1 MQDRQGT
8 NDLANGAV
16 RYGVYDASGNR
27 LRYEWIRPEDE
38 PLEAGT
44 PLTAGN
50 LLTEQSAAKIWRAGD
65 APANPMVNEAFGKL
79 SEPNYHV
86 GDILTTVR
94 VLSAPWHACDGLP
107 GPLRSTRRH
116 DAADDQLFQRYHHLH
131 QNGGRLARQIKEKGT
146 EKWTPKPSSSPSS
159 APCSARPR

>member
-1 MQDRQGT
+1 MQDRIGT

-44 PLTAGN
+44 PLNRET
-50 LLTEQSAAKIWRAGD
+50 LLSAEAEAVVWPASGK
-65 APANPMVNEAFGKL
+65 PANPTVNDAMDKLMEAKK
-79 SEPNYHV
+79 EV

-94 VLSAPWHACDGLP
+94 VLSAPWHACDGSTFDQTAYPALYAVLGGTTLP
-107 GPLRSTRRH
+107 SISYSSDTTTYIKM
-116 DAADDQLFQRYHHLH
+116 ADD
-131 QNGGRLARQIKEKGT
+131 
-146 EKWTPKPSSSPSS
+146 
-159 APCSARPR
+159 

>member
-1 MQDRQGT
+1 MRDRIGT

-27 LRYEWIRPEDE
+27 LRYEWLLPEDE

-50 LLTEQSAAKIWRAGD
+50 LLTAQTAAKVWRAGD
-65 APANPMVNEAFGKL
+65 APANPMVNGAIEKL
-79 SEPNYHV
+79 SEPSYHV

-94 VLSAPWHACDGLP
+94 TLAAPWHACDGSTFSRTAYPALYAVLGGTTLP
-107 GPLRSTRRH
+107 SISYSSDTTTYIKM
-116 DAADDQLFQRYHHLH
+116 ADD
-131 QNGGRLARQIKEKGT
+131 
-146 EKWTPKPSSSPSS
+146 
-159 APCSARPR
+159 

>member
-1 MQDRQGT
+1 MQDRIGT

-44 PLTAGN
+44 PLNRET
-50 LLTEQSAAKIWRAGD
+50 LLSAEAEAVVWPASGK
-65 APANPMVNEAFGKL
+65 PANPTVNDAMDKLMEAK
-79 SEPNYHV
+79 EV

-94 VLSAPWHACDGLP
+94 VLSAPWHACDGSTFSQTAYPDLYTVLGSTTLP
-107 GPLRSTRRH
+107 SISYSDDTGTYIKMA
-116 DAADDQLFQRYHHLH
+116 DA
-131 QNGGRLARQIKEKGT
+131 
-146 EKWTPKPSSSPSS
+146 
-159 APCSARPR
+159 

>member
-16 RYGVYDASGNR
+16 RYGVYGAAGSL

-50 LLTEQSAAKIWRAGD
+50 AAKIWRAGD

-79 SEPNYHV
+79 SEPNYRV
-86 GDILTTVR
+86 GDTLTTVR
-94 VLSAPWHACDGLP
+94 VLSAPWHACDGSTFDQTAYPALYAALGGTTLP
-107 GPLRSTRRH
+107 TISYSSDTTTYIKM
-116 DAADDQLFQRYHHLH
+116 AD
-131 QNGGRLARQIKEKGT
+131 N
-146 EKWTPKPSSSPSS
+146 
-159 APCSARPR
+159 

>member
-1 MQDRQGT
+1 MRDRIGT
-8 NDLANGAV
+8 NDLANGAI

-27 LRYEWIRPEDE
+27 LRYEWLLPEDE

-50 LLTEQSAAKIWRAGD
+50 LLTAQTAAKVWRAGD
-65 APANPMVNEAFGKL
+65 APTDPMVNGALEKL

-94 VLSAPWHACDGLP
+94 TLAAPWHDCDGSTFSRTAYPALYKVLGGTTLP
-107 GPLRSTRRH
+107 SISYSSDTTTYIKM
-116 DAADDQLFQRYHHLH
+116 ADD
-131 QNGGRLARQIKEKGT
+131 
-146 EKWTPKPSSSPSS
+146 
-159 APCSARPR
+159 

>member
-27 LRYEWIRPEDE
+27 LRYEWLLPEDE

-50 LLTEQSAAKIWRAGD
+50 LLTAQTAAKIWRASST
-65 APANPMVNEAFGKL
+65 PADPMVNGALEKL

-94 VLSAPWHACDGLP
+94 ILAAPWHVCDGSTFSQTDYPDLYAVLGGTTLP
-107 GPLRSTRRH
+107 DISYSDDTGTYIKMT
-116 DAADDQLFQRYHHLH
+116 DA
-131 QNGGRLARQIKEKGT
+131 
-146 EKWTPKPSSSPSS
+146 
-159 APCSARPR
+159 

>member
-1 MQDRQGT
+1 MRDRIGT

-16 RYGVYDASGNR
+16 RYGVYRVNGR
-27 LRYEWIRPEDE
+27 LLRYEWLLPEDE

-50 LLTEQSAAKIWRAGD
+50 LLTAQTAAKIWRAGD
-65 APANPMVNEAFGKL
+65 TPTDPMVNGAIEKL

-94 VLSAPWHACDGLP
+94 TLAAPWHACDGSTFSRTAYPALYAVLGGTTLP
-107 GPLRSTRRH
+107 SISYSSDTTTYIKM
-116 DAADDQLFQRYHHLH
+116 ADD
-131 QNGGRLARQIKEKGT
+131 
-146 EKWTPKPSSSPSS
+146 
-159 APCSARPR
+159 

>member
-1 MQDRQGT
+1 MQDRIGT

-44 PLTAGN
+44 PLNRET
-50 LLTEQSAAKIWRAGD
+50 LLSSEAEAVVWPASGK
-65 APANPMVNEAFGKL
+65 PANPTVNDAMDKLMEAK
-79 SEPNYHV
+79 EV

-94 VLSAPWHACDGLP
+94 VLSAPWHACDGSTFDQTAYPALYAVLGGTTLP
-107 GPLRSTRRH
+107 SISYSSDTTTYIKM
-116 DAADDQLFQRYHHLH
+116 ADD
-131 QNGGRLARQIKEKGT
+131 
-146 EKWTPKPSSSPSS
+146 
-159 APCSARPR
+159 

>member
-1 MQDRQGT
+1 MQDRIGT

-44 PLTAGN
+44 PLNRET
-50 LLTEQSAAKIWRAGD
+50 LLSAEAEAVVWPASGK
-65 APANPMVNEAFGKL
+65 PANPTVNDAMDKLMEAK
-79 SEPNYHV
+79 EV

-94 VLSAPWHACDGLP
+94 TLVAPWHACDGSTFDQTVYPELYAVLGSTTLP
-107 GPLRSTRRH
+107 SISYSSDTTTYIKM
-116 DAADDQLFQRYHHLH
+116 ADD
-131 QNGGRLARQIKEKGT
+131 
-146 EKWTPKPSSSPSS
+146 
-159 APCSARPR
+159 

>member
-1 MQDRQGT
+1 MQDRIGT

-44 PLTAGN
+44 PLNRET
-50 LLTEQSAAKIWRAGD
+50 LLSAEAEAVVWPASWK
-65 APANPMVNEAFGKL
+65 PANPTVNDAMDRLMEAK
-79 SEPNYHV
+79 EV

-94 VLSAPWHACDGLP
+94 TLAAPWHACDGSTFDQTAYPALYAVLGGTTLP
-107 GPLRSTRRH
+107 SISYSSDTTTYIKM
-116 DAADDQLFQRYHHLH
+116 ADD
-131 QNGGRLARQIKEKGT
+131 
-146 EKWTPKPSSSPSS
+146 
-159 APCSARPR
+159 

>member
-16 RYGVYDASGNR
+16 RYGVYDAAGSL

-50 LLTEQSAAKIWRAGD
+50 LLTTQTAEKIWRAGD
-65 APANPMVNEAFGKL
+65 TPTDPMVDSALKKL
-79 SEPNYHV
+79 SEPNYRV
-86 GDILTTVR
+86 GDIRTTVR
-94 VLSAPWHACDGLP
+94 VLAAPWHLCDGSTFSQTAYPDLYAVLGSTTLP
-107 GPLRSTRRH
+107 NISYSDDTGTYIKMA
-116 DAADDQLFQRYHHLH
+116 DA
-131 QNGGRLARQIKEKGT
+131 
-146 EKWTPKPSSSPSS
+146 
-159 APCSARPR
+159 